1 LAYEPVRGILR
12 GMLDERIG
20 TLRVRG
26 YLKKTSSFVSRMD
39 LIDLGSELRFRAE
52 MSIEEERGPLY
63 YAISLQSQALTL
75 FHMIELLDTQGA
87 YTLRCFMRRLE
98 EDSEDQKKKSHSKI
112 VSEKAYESLRE
123 LLGNDD
129 DDGGDEEKKRG
140 GGDCYVEHPKLEELK
155 KIVSQQI
162 SSNLKSRLLVFAQY
176 RDTTTHLVEELNKV
190 KGVRAERFVGQASK
204 IRDKGLSQDQ
214 QASLID
220 DLRKGYLNTLCATS
234 IAEEGLDIPEVDL
247 VVFYEPIPSEIRYI
261 QRRGRTGRRSVGKV
275 IILATKN
282 TNDIVY
288 LNASQRR
295 TEMMR
300 KITETLNEKLL
311 KPVLGLRSRPP
322 RNPMTAEE
330 LERLEKLYPKPPET
344 ATQAKQQAEQMRD
357 DVRAFDRMVSQAQQ
371 AIYMKIL
378 ESGMDGLNEEK
389 LYAEME
395 SEEGG
400 GRYPR
405 NIVKAALHRLVKRNY
420 LSSSSDNHDD
430 EHDLGKGVER
440 KDLPCNKERKDT
452 KNQPWPWPWWR
463 YQLKRFLAQK

>member
-1 LAYEPVRGILR
+1 MKRSGGR
-12 GMLDERIG
+12 W
-20 TLRVRG
+20 
-26 YLKKTSSFVSRMD
+26 
-39 LIDLGSELRFRAE
+39 
-52 MSIEEERGPLY
+52 Y

-112 VSEKAYESLRE
+112 VNENAYGSLRG
-123 LLGNDD
+123 LLGSDD
-129 DDGGDEEKKRG
+129 DKEEDKNNRVSQ
-140 GGDCYVEHPKLEELK
+140 CYVEHPKLEELK

-162 SSNLKSRLLVFAQY
+162 SSNSKSRLLVFAQY
-176 RDTTTHLVEELNKV
+176 RDTTTHLVEEVNKV

-204 IRDKGLSQDQ
+204 IRDRGLSQDQ

-295 TEMMR
+295 TERMR
-300 KITETLNEKLL
+300 KVTQTLNQKLL

-330 LERLEKLYPKPPET
+330 LEKLEKQYPNPPEM

-357 DVRAFDRMVSQAQQ
+357 DVRAFDRMVSRAQQ
-371 AIYMKIL
+371 ALYMKIL

-395 SEEGG
+395 SEEEGG
-400 GRYPR
+400 GYSR
-405 NIVKAALHRLVKRNY
+405 NIVKAALHRLVKKNY
-420 LSSSSDNHDD
+420 LSTGSDNQDDD

-440 KDLPCNKERKDT
+440 KKPPCKGRMDN
-452 KNQPWPWPWWR
+452 KNQRWPWWR
-463 YQLKRFLAQK
+463 YQIKRFLAQR